1 MEILK
6 AYQLMVSFYAKDKG
20 KRKSEYTMLKQIV
33 TKTELDMIMAMQH
46 DMRAVYLE
54 GLCRIQADHNGQK
67 FTALSRSAYVRP
79 AVIIEGE
86 TFIKNDWK
94 SDTDLL

>member
-20 KRKSEYTMLKQIV
+20 KRRAEYTMLKQIV
-33 TKTELDMIMAMQH
+33 TKPELDMIMAMQC

-54 GLCRIQADHNGQK
+54 GLCRIQADNNGQK
-67 FTALSRSAYVRP
+67 FSSLSRSAYVRP

-94 SDTDLL
+94 NDLDIL